1 MKIEKKDLDKSQIE
15 LKVELSPEEFR
26 PYIDK
31 GAVKVSKELK
41 IDGFRPGKVPYEVL
55 KKKIGEMTILEEAA
69 RLAINKTL
77 SEAIKDNI
85 ESQPVGEP
93 KIEVVKLAP
102 DNPLIYKIVIAV
114 LPEVKLGEYKNLNI
128 KQKQIKIEKEEI
140 DKILSDLVETR
151 VKEIVVDEPIKE
163 GYKTIVDIE
172 MFLDNVPIEGGQG
185 RDTAV
190 IVGRNYI
197 VPGFD
202 KNLLGARK
210 GEERRFSLLYPKD
223 YHMKNLAGKMVDFKV
238 KVKEIYRRDLPKL
251 DDQFAQGFG
260 LRRIDELKENIKK
273 TLETNK
279 EREASQAAEREM
291 LEKIMNKAKFGDLP
305 ELLVEHE
312 AKVMMDEL
320 EQTVAR
326 EGGKFED
333 YLSSL
338 GKTRDQL
345 TLDLLPE
352 AVKRVKISLLVRQ
365 LAKEEKIKVSSE
377 EVENYIREMKQ
388 FYRSQSAESGEAK
401 EMLSRLEKNDFK
413 NYILNVLTSR
423 KVIDK
428 LREWNIKK

>member
-1 MKIEKKDLDKSQIE
+1 MKIEKNDLGKSQIE
-15 LKVELSPEEFR
+15 LKVELSSEEFK
-26 PYIDK
+26 PYIAK
-31 GAVKVSKELK
+31 GAAEVSKEVK

-69 RLAINKTL
+69 RLAINKIL
-77 SEAIKDNI
+77 GKVIEENI
-85 ESQPVGEP
+85 EGQPVGTP
-93 KIEVVKLAP
+93 KVEIVKLAP
-102 DNPLIYKIVIAV
+102 DNPLVYKVVVAV
-114 LPEVKLGEYKNLNI
+114 LPEVKLGEYKNLGI
-128 KQKQIKIEKEEI
+128 KQKSVEVKDEEI
-140 DKILSDLVETR
+140 DKVLSDLVEMR
-151 VKEIVVDEPIKE
+151 VKEAIVDEPIKE
-163 GYKTIVDIE
+163 GHKAIVDIE

-190 IVGRNYI
+190 IVGRDYI

-202 KNLLGARK
+202 KNLVGARK
-210 GEERRFSLLYPKD
+210 GEERRFSLPYPKD

-273 TLETNK
+273 TLKTNK

-291 LEKIMNKAKFGDLP
+291 LEKIMSKARFGDLP

-320 EQTVAR
+320 EQAVTR

-333 YLSSL
+333 YLSAL

-365 LAKEEKIKVSSE
+365 LAEEEKIKVSSQ
-377 EVENYIREMKQ
+377 EVENYVQEMKQ
-388 FYRSQSAESGEAK
+388 FYQAQPAGSGEAK
-401 EMLSRLEKNDFK
+401 EMLARLETNDFK

-428 LREWNIKK
+428 LREWNIKE